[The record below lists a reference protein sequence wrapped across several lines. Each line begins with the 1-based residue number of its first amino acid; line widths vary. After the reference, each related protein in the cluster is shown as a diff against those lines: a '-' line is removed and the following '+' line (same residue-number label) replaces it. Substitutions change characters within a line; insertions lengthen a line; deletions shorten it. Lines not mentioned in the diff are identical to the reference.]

1 MKSSIDYEPNGTK
14 RILKKTRLKK
24 KKRQNEVMSY
34 VIQRMLRKGR
44 YCLSI
49 VLAFFCGRAK
59 TIGIR
64 VFFRTRKK
72 KYLRFQKHR
81 DTCRDDLDE
90 YYYIFL

>member
-1 MKSSIDYEPNGTK
+1 
-14 RILKKTRLKK
+14 
-24 KKRQNEVMSY
+24 MSY

-90 YYYIFL
+90 YYYIFFVILSSFSNLRKMFSRFN

>member
-1 MKSSIDYEPNGTK
+1 
-14 RILKKTRLKK
+14 
-24 KKRQNEVMSY
+24 MSY

-90 YYYIFL
+90 YYYIFCNFIFVFEFT

>member
-1 MKSSIDYEPNGTK
+1 
-14 RILKKTRLKK
+14 
-24 KKRQNEVMSY
+24 MSY

-64 VFFRTRKK
+64 VFFSNKEEKISPVSKTSG
-72 KYLRFQKHR
+72 YV
-81 DTCRDDLDE
+81 
-90 YYYIFL
+90 